1 MRHVTIQAP
10 LAGKTFIIQLET
22 WSTEATNSI
31 AKEYKE
37 SVEHLEHGICSEPL
51 FSKFKICPF
60 KPETGFLVR
69 AVCMNMKVFTLL

>member
-10 LAGKTFIIQLET
+10 LPGKTFIIQLET

-31 AKEYKE
+31 AKEYIA
-37 SVEHLEHGICSEPL
+37 SVEHLEHCICSEPL

-60 KPETGFLVR
+60 KPKTGFLGR